1 MATGTERSEHSPTAR
16 RRLAPTT
23 PADWLLWLGVALT
36 AVWIGLG
43 LLYIF
48 EIPGPARFITQD
60 ADKIGGFLEGAFAPV
75 AFLWLVIGFFLQ
87 QRELGENTRAIQG
100 QYEALQRTAEN
111 AEIQAR
117 AIAASELHARQETFI
132 KVCEILN
139 QQLGQIAGMIYLSR
153 AGPSFDGSLDRD
165 GINQLWREFS
175 THPEV
180 FIRRLLGTYY
190 GAKDGKEEIRDFL
203 WGTEIRMQHT
213 LNYLATFE
221 RMLEA
226 GANCDPDHFLRSAFR
241 SSSYGVLYRIA
252 GECRPVDR

>member
-1 MATGTERSEHSPTAR
+1 MVDDAAR
-16 RRLAPTT
+16 AEPIAGESRAIA
-23 PADWLLWLGVALT
+23 PADWLLWLGVVLT
-36 AVWIGLG
+36 ALWIGLG
-43 LLYIF
+43 LLYIL

-87 QRELGENTRAIQG
+87 HRELGANTRAIRG

-117 AIAASELHARQETFI
+117 AIAASELHTRRETFI

-139 QQLGQIAGMIYLSR
+139 QQLGQIAGMIYLSK
-153 AGPSFDGSLDRD
+153 AGPSFDGTVDRED
-165 GINQLWREFS
+165 VNELWREFS

-180 FIRRLLGTYY
+180 FVRRLLGTYY
-190 GAKDGKEEIRDFL
+190 GAEHGKSELRDYL
-203 WGTEIRMQHT
+203 WGTEIRAQHT
-213 LNYLATFE
+213 RSYLETFD

-226 GANCDPDHFLRSAFR
+226 GANCDPDHFLRNAFR
-241 SSSYGVLYRIA
+241 TSAYGVLYRLA
-252 GECRPVDR
+252 RECRPAEA